1 MNATSISIIVAGAA
15 IAGAVLYAAGVF
27 DADTPDHRQAV
38 MAQLVDPESARFRNE
53 TQNDLLDIYCGEVNS
68 QNRMGG
74 YVGWKRYIA
83 YGPTPERSAWRVH
96 IVDRTTPG
104 SRPC

>member
-1 MNATSISIIVAGAA
+1 MNATSISIIAAGAA
-15 IAGAVLYAAGVF
+15 IAGAVLYAAGIF
-27 DADTPDHRQAV
+27 DQDTPDHQQAV

-53 TQNDLLDIYCGEVNS
+53 TQNEALNIYCGEVNS
-68 QNRMGG
+68 KNRMGG

-83 YGPTPERSAWRVH
+83 YGPRSNSPAWRVH
-96 IVDRTTPG
+96 IVDRTTPA